1 MSAFIVADIAG
12 IIPTIVSLVF
22 IAGLGAAAIM
32 AGWHRGEVRL
42 FAVLA
47 ALQVAIGTV
56 SLLSMI
62 RPGIDAKLFW
72 DTMRWP
78 LISGLHLSVLLFA
91 AGYAGFG
98 QRLLHPV
105 PLTAIVVPPVL
116 VAVATIV
123 TATGITTTPL
133 YAYVDRTADMPFTG
147 IITRPSAFA
156 AFMLLYGL
164 AESVLAAV
172 ILARYAARKES
183 ARRKAAAYVLAGC
196 VLCGLGAATGRTLLP
211 GTLGSLL
218 CVYALFSRR
227 LYGTVQMA
235 RRAVMDTLMDPVFV
249 LGDDGTVVDCNAA
262 ARTLTDRTG
271 GNPIGVEA
279 VSLFKDWPPEVAAA
293 LAYDEAET
301 ELDLPDRDG
310 LPRRSYRITVASS
323 PVRDRSSGWKLLVFN
338 DISGQKS
345 DARNLAS
352 TNEELE
358 FWVRQRTAAL
368 RQEVAQRTKAE
379 ERLRELNVEMAKT
392 QREIL
397 VTLSEVVESRSRET
411 AYHVVRVGEYAS
423 ILSRA
428 YGLPEEE
435 ADIITT
441 AAPMHDVGKIAIP
454 DAILAKPGLLT
465 PEERTVMQRHTIV
478 GKEILGSSDR
488 PLLRAAAV
496 IAFEHHERWDGKG
509 YPLGKS
515 GTDISL
521 SGRIV
526 AICDVFDALYNK
538 RVYKDAWPLDKV
550 LDLFRKESGGAFEPQ
565 LVDLLFGNLDAILEI
580 TRRYTD
586 EAEVPSL

>member
-1 MSAFIVADIAG
+1 MSAFISADIIR
-12 IIPTIVSLVF
+12 IIHTVVSLVF
-22 IAGLGAAAIM
+22 VAGLGSAAIM

-47 ALQVAIGTV
+47 ALQVAISAV
-56 SLLSMI
+56 SLLVLI
-62 RPGIDAKLFW
+62 RPGIDTKLFW
-72 DTMRWP
+72 ETMRWP
-78 LISGLHLSVLLFA
+78 LVSGLQASVLLFA
-91 AGYAGFG
+91 IGYTGLG

-105 PLTAIVVPPVL
+105 SLTAIVVPLVL
-116 VAVATIV
+116 VAGAAVV
-123 TATGITTTPL
+123 TASGITTTPL
-133 YAYVDRTADMPFTG
+133 YAYVDRTAGMPFTG
-147 IITRPSAFA
+147 IVTRPSALT
-156 AFMLLYGL
+156 MLMLVYGL

-183 ARRKAAAYVLAGC
+183 ARRKAAAYILVGC
-196 VLCGLGAATGRTLLP
+196 VLCSLGAATGWMPLMSA
-211 GTLGSLL
+211 LGSVL

-249 LGDDGTVVDCNAA
+249 LGDAGTVVDCNAA
-262 ARTLTDRTG
+262 ARTLIGRAG
-271 GNPIGVEA
+271 ENPIGVEA
-279 VSLFKDWPPEVAAA
+279 TSLFRDWPAEVAAA

-301 ELDLPDRDG
+301 ELDLADHDG
-310 LPRRSYRITVASS
+310 LPHRSYRITVASS
-323 PVRDRSSGWKLLVFN
+323 SIKDRSSGWKLLVFN

-368 RQEVAQRTKAE
+368 RQEVAQRTTAE

-397 VTLSEVVESRSRET
+397 LTLSEVVESRSRET

-435 ADIITT
+435 SDIITT

-454 DAILAKPGLLT
+454 DAILSKPGLLT
-465 PEERTVMQRHTIV
+465 PEERTLMQRHTIV

-515 GTDISL
+515 GSDISL